1 MTHNANQTSSGGL
14 LAPKNSAL
22 GGSMGDVSSMRSEA
36 KKQSAAGFTSFNRFS
51 TFVKSGGE
59 SFVLGKLNA
68 NVQESDVIQVV
79 VSNLVSD
86 IVYPE
91 HSGPESLK
99 KSSPKKTRQ
108 MK

>member
-68 NVQESDVIQVV
+68 NVQEFDVIQVV
-79 VSNLVSD
+79 EMENLV
-86 IVYPE
+86 
-91 HSGPESLK
+91 G
-99 KSSPKKTRQ
+99 
-108 MK
+108 

>member
-79 VSNLVSD
+79 VRIIWISD
-86 IVYPE
+86 
-91 HSGPESLK
+91 ESYIEYVGFTEKLK
-99 KSSPKKTRQ
+99 KTWY
-108 MK
+108 